1 MATSKNQH
9 MILRFALVYIAIVM
23 AFGLI
28 VSRIWHIQ
36 HSERE
41 RWLELS
47 DSLRKIN
54 KEYTIEPIRGNIYSD
69 DNRLLA
75 SSVPVYYLYIDFRTP
90 GLRDKDGKIF
100 FDNLDSLSIC
110 LANKFRDRSAS
121 DYKAYLKKAYKEKN
135 ASCPLYSKKISHA
148 DYNEIKRFPLFN
160 LGTRS
165 GLINKM
171 QIKRVKPYGSLAAV
185 TVGDLFGEKSKGA
198 KYGIEASYDE
208 YLKGEPGKA
217 HMERR
222 AGVNIL
228 TPDQPAENGSD
239 VISTINIDMQDAAE
253 KALREKLFQID
264 ADWGCAVVMEVETG
278 QVKAIVNLKRNAP
291 GDYREMESI
300 VLRTHLEPG
309 STFKIPAMMAA
320 LEEGLDTTEVIDCGN
335 GIWKFNEKTTITD
348 HNANKGGNGVIPIA
362 QTIVRSSNIGL
373 AKIIYK
379 TYKDNPQSYIDR
391 LKRMGVGMPMDVGMK
406 GALQASI
413 RGPKE
418 NPKWASSDL
427 VSMAYGYTV
436 DMPILYT
443 LTFYNAIA
451 NNGKMMQPYFV
462 KEIRKS
468 GMTEKTFEPVVLKSS
483 ICSARTLNITRD
495 MMRQVI
501 EDPEHATG
509 KPVRSKYVRI
519 AGKTGTA
526 RFGYKDGSIQ
536 HQVSFCGFYPYENP
550 KYSTIVF
557 IRNPRV
563 GIPSGGGMAGSVF
576 KEIAE
581 RVMALHSFLSV
592 EKYPED
598 SLRSINPTICSG
610 NKTAGEIV
618 LKNLKQPYN
627 KVKNVAEWGV
637 HKKDSNNV
645 LQFIPYE
652 NKENAVPSVIGMGL
666 KDAIYLLESNGLKV
680 KATGRGKVKTQSL
693 QAGTALR
700 KGLVIEL
707 VLQ

>member
-1 MATSKNQH
+1 
-9 MILRFALVYIAIVM
+9 MILRFALVYIVIVI
-23 AFGLI
+23 AFVLV

-36 HSERE
+36 HPERE
-41 RWLELS
+41 RWLQLS

-90 GLRDKDGKIF
+90 GLRDKEGKIF
-100 FDNLDSLSIC
+100 FENLDTLSIC

-121 DYKAYLKKAYKEKN
+121 GYKEYLKKGYKDKKGN
-135 ASCPLYSKKISHA
+135 YPLYPKKISHA
-148 DYNEIKRFPLFN
+148 DYNEIKKFPLFK
-160 LGTRS
+160 LGSRS
-165 GLINKM
+165 GLVDKM
-171 QIKRVKPYGSLAAV
+171 QVKRVKPYGSLAAI
-185 TVGDLFGEKSKGA
+185 TVGDLFGEKNKGA

-208 YLKGEPGKA
+208 YLKGKPGKA
-217 HMERR
+217 HIERR

-228 TPDQPAENGSD
+228 TADEAAENGSD
-239 VISTINIDMQDAAE
+239 VISTINIGIQDAAE
-253 KALREKLFQID
+253 KALRQKLFEID

-291 GDYREMESI
+291 GDYREIESI

-320 LEEGLDTTEVIDCGN
+320 LEEGLDTTEIVDCGN
-335 GIWKFNEKTTITD
+335 GIWKFNEKITITD
-348 HNANKGGNGVIPIA
+348 HNANKGGNGKIA
-362 QTIVRSSNIGL
+362 VAQAIVRSSNVGL

-379 TYKDNPQSYIDR
+379 TYKDNPQKYVDR
-391 LKRMGVGMPMDVGMK
+391 LKRMGVGMSMDVGMK

-418 NPKWASSDL
+418 NPKWAPSDL

-443 LTFYNAIA
+443 LSFYNAIA
-451 NNGKMMQPYFV
+451 NNGKMMQPYLV
-462 KEIRKS
+462 KEIRKN
-468 GMTEKTFEPVVLKSS
+468 GMVEKSFTPVVLKNS
-483 ICSARTLNITRD
+483 ICSARTLNIIRD

-536 HQVSFCGFYPYENP
+536 HQVSFCGFYPYDSP

-563 GIPSGGGMAGSVF
+563 GIPSGGGMAGVVF

-592 EKYPED
+592 ESFPED
-598 SLRSINPTICSG
+598 SLRSINPSVSSG
-610 NKTAGEIV
+610 NKTATEIV

-627 KVKNVAEWGV
+627 KIKDVAEWGTI
-637 HKKDSNNV
+637 KKDSNNV
-645 LQFIPYE
+645 FQFVPYE
-652 NKENAVPSVIGMGL
+652 NKNNTVPSVIGMGL
-666 KDAIYLLESNGLKV
+666 KDAIYLLESNGLKTRV
-680 KATGRGKVKTQSL
+680 SGRGKVVYQSII
-693 QAGTALR
+693 AGSLLH
-700 KGLVIEL
+700 KGQIIEL